1 MEAHNWWSEV
11 VKVQPDGVT
20 ELRLDKPVDMQALH
34 PGIGKSEHKKRPKR
48 KPRPKKSARG

>member
-11 VKVQPDGVT
+11 VKVQPDGIT
-20 ELRLDKPVDMQALH
+20 ELRLDMQALH
-34 PGIGKSEHKKRPKR
+34 PGIGKSENKKRPKR